1 MLNLITHGC
10 SINSVRTYIVLGDNM
25 QILEKF
31 SIHPKNTHLYD
42 IAFLHES
49 YSYENN
55 LNECYERLE
64 FLGDAVLD
72 LVVSEFLYQSDMDLD
87 EGELTRMRAN
97 YVCNKALYTYSMDIG
112 LNKYV
117 KLGAGAELSRRELH
131 SVTGD
136 VFEAFVGALYLD
148 LGLGA
153 VKKFLSKTVLP
164 HIDNGDIFFYDYKS
178 ELHELSNKEGFCI
191 VYDLLKEK
199 GEPHRKTFTIAA
211 LIDGENF
218 GTGVGGSKKEAQQNA
233 AKEALKNL

>member
-1 MLNLITHGC
+1 
-10 SINSVRTYIVLGDNM
+10 M

-31 SIHPKNTHLYD
+31 SINPKNIHLYD

-72 LVVSEFLYQSDMDLD
+72 LVVSEFLYEKDQGLD
-87 EGELTRMRAN
+87 EGELTRIRAN
-97 YVCNKALYTYSMDIG
+97 YVCKKALYTYSMDIG
-112 LNKYV
+112 LDKYV
-117 KLGAGAELSRRELH
+117 KLGVGAELSRREFH

-136 VFEAFVGALYLD
+136 VFESFIGALYLD
-148 LGLGA
+148 LGLGS

-178 ELHELSNKEGFCI
+178 ELQQLSNKEDFTI
-191 VYDLLKEK
+191 VYDVLSEK
-199 GEPHRKTFTIAA
+199 GEPHNKTFTMAA
-211 LIDGENF
+211 MINGKNY